1 MIYLTDNNII
11 YKYQPDF
18 CKNHSP
24 NTSLSYLTHKILT
37 GFDSGLFTGMIL
49 VGFKKGFDTVNHDV
63 LLRKLSSLGFS
74 NHSIMWFQS
83 YLSDRRFQVN
93 IKNRYFSTAKIE
105 CGVPQGSILRA
116 LLFLSYVNDMKQAVN
131 WELFLCADDFCF
143 VYQHNNVI
151 KIEQN
156 VNKNICDWFVD
167 NTLNIHFREDKTKC
181 ILFGKKQK
189 LNTA

>member
-116 LLFLSYVNDMKQAVN
+116 LLFLSYVNDMKQAAN
-131 WELFLCADDFCF
+131 WDLFLCADDFCF